1 MFGIDFYPTPNEVI
15 KQMLSGVMI
24 AGRTVLEPSAGKGNI
39 VDYCKELGANVI
51 ACEIDTNLRKIL
63 SDKCHIIESDFL
75 ELTPERVSHVDF
87 IIMNPPFSSQEK
99 HILHA
104 WDIAPAGCQV
114 ISLCNATMLE
124 NRYSRQRTE
133 VDSLVKSYGRSDNFG
148 SCFDSAE
155 RTTGIPIG
163 CVWLHK
169 PGTGENEFD
178 GYFDLYDYEQDE
190 INGSGIVRY
199 DFVQDVVSRYI
210 KAVSMF
216 DEVEDSNARINQA
229 IKGVVDG
236 FNISFGAKVSGHNN
250 EYKTIDRQTF
260 KKELQK
266 AAWKKLFDLMKMD
279 KYMTTGV
286 MANINKFVEQQ
297 VHVPFTVRNVYLM
310 VQMIAGTHGQRMDSV
325 IVEAFEKICSL
336 SYENS
341 TAGEGWRTNSDFT
354 INKKFI
360 LPYMTRIGWSGEL
373 QLDYRR
379 STEIDDIVKALCFL
393 TASNYDDIKRFDM
406 WVSDF
411 NNSKNGCLK
420 LQFGQWYEWA
430 FFRFKG
436 FKKGTMHF
444 EFLDEDLWC
453 TFNQRVAKIKGWSN
467 MVTHSKKKR
476 SKKK

>member
-75 ELTPERVSHVDF
+75 ELTPERVSHIDF

-104 WDIAPAGCQV
+104 WDIAPTGCQV

-169 PGTGENEFD
+169 PGTGESEFE

-190 INGSGIVRY
+190 INGSGVVRY
-199 DFVQDVVSRYI
+199 DFVQDIVSRYI

-216 DEVEDSNARINQA
+216 DEVEASNARINQA

-236 FNISFGAKVSGHNN
+236 FNISFGAKVSGYNN

-279 KYMTTGV
+279 KYVTTGV

-310 VQMIAGTHGQRMDSV
+310 VQMIVGTHGQRMDSV
-325 IVEAFEKICSL
+325 IVEAFEKICSF

-341 TAGEGWRTNSDFT
+341 TAGEGWRTNTDFT

-360 LPYMTRIGWSGEL
+360 LPYMCDYDSRWKSDRVSIRYESGNKL
-373 QLDYRR
+373 
-379 STEIDDIVKALCFL
+379 DDIVKALCYMTGQQFDSNWD
-393 TASNYDDIKRFDM
+393 ASLKGFFNKNNIPYGE
-406 WVSDF
+406 WV
-411 NNSKNGCLK
+411 
-420 LQFGQWYEWA
+420 EWT
-430 FFRFKG
+430 FFRVKG

-444 EFLDEDLWC
+444 EFLDENLWC